1 MNDPMSVRGATEEVL
16 PLLPEL
22 GGTWCRIV
30 DARDDRP
37 PVLLLHG
44 GPGYNSEYLR
54 PFEAL
59 AATGRRVVR
68 YDQIGSGRSPV
79 ADECFARSDVFSIE
93 LFRRELAALR
103 ETLDLREVHL
113 IGQSWGCMLA
123 LEHVLAGATG
133 VRSLV
138 LESGLAS
145 MGEWNRETL
154 RLRSE
159 LPADVLAV
167 LDAEQAAGRK
177 DSEAFKAA
185 YAVWERRH
193 VLRMD
198 HPPEWETLA
207 LQLFEH
213 DHRVYDVMT
222 GGAEFPTGGAITEFD
237 AWDVRSRLSEVAVP
251 TLLLSGRYDEATPAV
266 MRSLHEGIAGSE
278 WHVLEESSH
287 SCHSEEETPTM
298 VLVADFLARVEAGV
312 AGGRDR
318 RE

>member
-1 MNDPMSVRGATEEVL
+1 MNDPTPTDPATEQVL
-16 PLLPEL
+16 ALLPEL

-30 DARDDRP
+30 GDRDDRP

-59 AATGRRVVR
+59 AATGRRVIR

-79 ADECFARSDVFSIE
+79 PDECFARSGAFSIE
-93 LFRRELAALR
+93 LFRRELVALR
-103 ETLDLREVHL
+103 ETLDLREVHV

-123 LEHVLAGATG
+123 LEHVLSGAAG
-133 VRSLV
+133 VCSLV

-145 MGEWNRETL
+145 MDEWNRETL

-159 LPADVLAV
+159 LPGDVLGV

-198 HPPEWETLA
+198 HPPEWETRA
-207 LQLFEH
+207 LELFEQ

-222 GGAEFPTGGAITEFD
+222 GGAEFPTGGAPAEFD
-237 AWDVRSRLSEVAVP
+237 AWDVRPRLAEVTVP

-266 MRSLHEGIAGSE
+266 MRSLHDGIAGSE
-278 WHVLEESSH
+278 WRILEESSH
-287 SCHSEEETPTM
+287 SCHSEEETQTM
-298 VLVADFLARVEAGV
+298 VLVADFLARVETGLV
-312 AGGRDR
+312 GGHDR